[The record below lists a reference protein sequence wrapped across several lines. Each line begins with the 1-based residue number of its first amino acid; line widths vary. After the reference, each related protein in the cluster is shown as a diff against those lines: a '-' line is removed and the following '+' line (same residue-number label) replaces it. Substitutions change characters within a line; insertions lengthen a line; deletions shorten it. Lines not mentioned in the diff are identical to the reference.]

1 MPSREGH
8 LKRRW
13 GDVSDEATSELGLKV
28 EQCLDKREQDLERLP
43 GRQEQQE
50 PRLRGRKINT
60 RHMKGERL
68 AQSLPCRLGPGLDS
82 TRFRL
87 ERCGLTAVGIVQKRR
102 GGDVVQVGG
111 DGA

>member
-13 GDVSDEATSELGLKV
+13 GDVSDEVTSELGLKV
-28 EQCLDKREQDLERLP
+28 EEYLDKRKQDLERLP

-60 RHMKGERL
+60 GHMKRERL
-68 AQSLPCRLGPGLDS
+68 AESALQAGGLGLIPKASDW
-82 TRFRL
+82 
-87 ERCGLTAVGIVQKRR
+87 R
-102 GGDVVQVGG
+102 GMV
-111 DGA
+111 